1 VAREAPDAIPDTG
14 HSPGINKKHGSR
26 TAIDRG
32 CVKTIDD
39 SFVGAK
45 DRDLV
50 ERGSILGEF
59 LEHGSSEFCESSFL
73 FLHCLDPERS
83 SVNDRYRAM

>member
-1 VAREAPDAIPDTG
+1 LARSSSCTQPGFRPPSTEA
-14 HSPGINKKHGSR
+14 
-26 TAIDRG
+26 
-32 CVKTIDD
+32 VKTIDD

-59 LEHGSSEFCESSFL
+59 LEHESSESNSANLVAAPMHDTGTGEVDYLLPDS
-73 FLHCLDPERS
+73 PYG
-83 SVNDRYRAM
+83 NA